1 MNSFTEETRI
11 RQVDEA
17 LDIWRKVDLPQR
29 AQQGW
34 IKTIRSALGM
44 PSAALAQRVGGVTDS
59 AIRKLE
65 AAEAEDAIT
74 LASLRRVAEA
84 MDCELQYALVP
95 RTSLKKML
103 LDRANTVA
111 SQQIARLAHSMA
123 LEDQKV
129 KDSVTLAQKKQL
141 VETLLSGSKRRLW

>member
-1 MNSFTEETRI
+1 MNSFTEDTRI

-17 LDIWRKVDLPQR
+17 LDAWRQANLPQR
-29 AQQGW
+29 ARQGW

-44 PSAALAQRVGGVTDS
+44 TSTALAQRVGGVSDS

-65 AAEAEDAIT
+65 VAEAEDAIT
-74 LASLRRVAEA
+74 LASLRRIAEA

-103 LDRANTVA
+103 AERAHIVA
-111 SQQIARLAHSMA
+111 SQQMARVAHSMA
-123 LEDQKV
+123 LEDQQV
-129 KDSVTLAQKKQL
+129 KDSVTLAQKKRL
-141 VETLLSGSKRRLW
+141 VEVLLSGSKRRLW